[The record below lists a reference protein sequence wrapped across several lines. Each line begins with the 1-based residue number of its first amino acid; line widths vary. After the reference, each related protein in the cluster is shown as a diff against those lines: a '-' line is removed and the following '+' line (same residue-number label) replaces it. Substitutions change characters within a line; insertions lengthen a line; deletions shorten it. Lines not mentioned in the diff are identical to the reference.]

1 MKDQGGQDGRFKTKL
16 YRTEDK
22 KTSYTG
28 RKIKDQA
35 GQDSR

>member
-22 KTSYTG
+22 KNKLYRTE
-28 RKIKDQA
+28 D
-35 GQDSR
+35 